1 MKDIHDILYRP
12 LITEKSTMQ
21 KESYNKIAFAVSKKA
36 NKIEIKNAV
45 EKAFKVKVLNV
56 HTMNVEG
63 KKKRVG
69 RIEGKKPDWKKAFVT
84 SSLMMRP
91 AGMAVSMSK

>member
-12 LITEKSTMQ
+12 LITEKSTTQ

-56 HTMNVEG
+56 HTMNVQG

-69 RIEGKKPDWKKAFVT
+69 RIEGKKSDWKKAFVT
-84 SSLMMRP
+84 L
-91 AGMAVSMSK
+91 ALGEHIEFFEGA